1 MRRRARRLL
10 FVVAAAGIAAVAS
23 AVATPRAL
31 AHGCPPT
38 GSAGTTFASWGDS
51 TSYRPVRGGAF
62 EPLQRDWSYSGG
74 ATVVPGNEPWYVGGA
89 NDADS
94 LYLPSG
100 SSAMSG
106 DTCGPFLRPVV
117 RFFVENVGSSTG
129 LLHVEVIVNDGR
141 DGVLDGGTIS
151 ATSGWNV
158 SPQITLPRPN
168 IHPGAVAYAVRLTPV
183 GDGAAFNVDDVYID
197 PYQSR

>member
-10 FVVAAAGIAAVAS
+10 FVAAVAVVAAVAS

-38 GSAGTTFASWGDS
+38 GRWSTPFSSFGDA
-51 TSYRPVRGGAF
+51 TSYVPVLWGGSSSVSV
-62 EPLQRDWSYSGG
+62 D
-74 ATVVPGNEPWYVGGA
+74 
-89 NDADS
+89 
-94 LYLPSG
+94 SG
-100 SSAMSG
+100 SSATSG
-106 DTCGPFLRPVV
+106 NTCGPFLRPVV

-151 ATSGWNV
+151 ATSGWDV
-158 SPQITLPRPN
+158 SPQITFPRPS